1 MKKDDIRK
9 CPKCGVI
16 CGYVQDS
23 RQGEDG
29 RIYRKRYCPFCK
41 TKWKTIE
48 RLLEDIRVE
57 GHVT

>member
-9 CPKCGVI
+9 CSKCGVI

-23 RQGEDG
+23 RQGKDG

-48 RLLEDIRVE
+48 LLLEEVRVE
-57 GHVT
+57 GHVI

>member
-1 MKKDDIRK
+1 MFRTPDRART
-9 CPKCGVI
+9 G
-16 CGYVQDS
+16 GYT
-23 RQGEDG
+23 E
-29 RIYRKRYCPFCK
+29 KRYCPFCK